1 MNEYQKRDAE
11 ARAVARAELA
21 EIAAALGEG
30 WHVEPDPD
38 NACTRYHYLTQ
49 GSGASCRQLLAEI
62 PWNKP
67 ERFEFRPSHWPSYRN
82 AEQRRVTVDPS
93 SIYPREQRPTCSV
106 ARSRTPEAIARD
118 VGRKV
123 LPEYERL
130 FQVCEDKAAEYQRGS
145 NREGEAIEQLFKATR
160 ETRNPERPETKPRF
174 VREIEGPTLYLEYR
188 SEGSVKLD
196 LSAVE
201 AAAVVEFLRERRAS
215 HAEQ

>member
-1 MNEYQKRDAE
+1 MLNEYQKRDAE
-11 ARAVARAELA
+11 ARAVARAEL
-21 EIAAALGEG
+21 EKIAAALGEG
-30 WHVEPDPD
+30 WTLKDDPE
-38 NACTRYHYLTQ
+38 NACTRYHYMTNGQ
-49 GSGASCRQLLAEI
+49 GRELLAEI
-62 PWNKP
+62 PWNNP
-67 ERFEFRPSHWPSYRN
+67 ERFEFRPSSWPNYRN

-93 SIYPREQRPTCSV
+93 SLYPREERPSCTA
-106 ARSRTPEAIARD
+106 ARSRAPEAIARD

-130 FQVCEDKAAEYQRGS
+130 YQLCEDKAEQYQRGS
-145 NREGEAIEQLFKATR
+145 NREGEAIAQLFKATR
-160 ETRNPERPETKPRF
+160 ETRNPERPEEKPRF